1 MATEWQTNGKQVAN
15 KWQTEEEALLIEQSF
30 FFVKNDSAVNFYL
43 YILYKNIGIFLKKSV
58 NKE

>member
-1 MATEWQTNGKQVAN
+1 MAN
-15 KWQTEEEALLIEQSF
+15 KWQTEEESLLIEQRF